1 MNSLSLLLLFIGS
14 LMLVSGMT
22 KQNMRQQKNKV
33 VYRYISKPLYD
44 KQFENIDLMKSMP
57 AVFSGTMRN
66 IF

>member
-14 LMLVSGMT
+14 LMLVAGMT
-22 KQNMRQQKNKV
+22 EQKIKQQKNKV